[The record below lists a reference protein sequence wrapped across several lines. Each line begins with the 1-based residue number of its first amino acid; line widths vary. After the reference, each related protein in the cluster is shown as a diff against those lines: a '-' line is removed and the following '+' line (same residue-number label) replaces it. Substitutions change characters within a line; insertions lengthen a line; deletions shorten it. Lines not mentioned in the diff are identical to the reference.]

1 MTERSVDAALRAYA
15 AERKYHPT
23 TIDRWLRLAP
33 ADRAALLELA
43 QELRLGENQLRDLWE
58 WAEEIAQRDG
68 LSLATVLG
76 AEALAAA
83 RRRAV
88 GRSDKL
94 KLVKAALRRLRFPQL
109 GAAEDRLAVL
119 VRELGL
125 PPSVRVT
132 PPESLEGDSIRIEIV
147 ADSAASLHDSV
158 ARLLAASQSPGC
170 AAIFELLA
178 GAR

>member
-1 MTERSVDAALRAYA
+1 MTEPSVDAAFRAYA
-15 AERKYHPT
+15 TERKYHEAT
-23 TIDRWLRLAP
+23 VDRWLRLP
-33 ADRAALLELA
+33 SVDRAALLELA

-76 AEALAAA
+76 AEAVAAA

-109 GAAEDRLAVL
+109 AAAEERLAAL

-132 PPESLEGDSIRIEIV
+132 PPESLEVDSIRIEIV

-178 GAR
+178 GVR

>member
-1 MTERSVDAALRAYA
+1 MTAPSVDAEVRAYA
-15 AERKYHPT
+15 AERKYHPA
-23 TIDRWLRLAP
+23 TIDRWLRLAS

-76 AEALAAA
+76 AEAVAAA

-88 GRSDKL
+88 GRSDRL

-109 GAAEDRLAVL
+109 AAAEDRLAAL
-119 VRELGL
+119 VSELGL

-132 PPESLEGDSIRIEIV
+132 APESLEGDSIRIEIV
-147 ADSAASLHDSV
+147 ADSAASLQDSA
-158 ARLLAASQSPGC
+158 ARLLAAAQSPAC